1 MKQLHYL
8 PIPVSSRLLNG
19 LTRKDAVNI
28 LTALGAIARSY
39 EKGETVIHQW
49 EPIKYYYLVV
59 SGEVHSF
66 CTHVNGK
73 RTINGAFEH
82 GDTFGLVFAF
92 SDMKGQPSSAVCVTD
107 SVLIRIPI
115 IDIIHNDTLI
125 STGIRRTYLQNCVNV
140 ISQSAY
146 KARLR
151 AFVVAQPSI
160 EERVKTY
167 LNEKSKHFNSAEF
180 DIPFDRQEL
189 ADFIDA
195 DRSALS
201 IVLSRMKAKGLIDY
215 YKNHFKIIYPFE

>member
-1 MKQLHYL
+1 MKTLGYY
-8 PIPVSSRLLNG
+8 PIPVASRLLDG
-19 LTRKDAVNI
+19 LTRKEAVDI
-28 LTALGAIARSY
+28 LTALGASARSY
-39 EKGETVIHQW
+39 GKGETVIQQW

-66 CTHVNGK
+66 CAHTNGK
-73 RTINGAFEH
+73 RTTTGAFEH

-92 SDMKGQPSSAVCVTD
+92 SDMEGQPSSAVCVAD

-115 IDIIHNDTLI
+115 IDIIHNDTLVA
-125 STGIRRTYLQNCVNV
+125 TEVRRTYLQNCVNV
-140 ISQSAY
+140 ISQSACM
-146 KARLR
+146 ARLR

-160 EERVKTY
+160 EERVMTY
-167 LNEKSKHFNSAEF
+167 LVEKSKHNHSNEF

-201 IVLSRMKAKGLIDY
+201 AVLSRMQKRGLISFV
-215 YKNHFKIIYPFE
+215 KNHFKILKPR

>member
-1 MKQLHYL
+1 MKTLSHY
-8 PIPVSSRLLNG
+8 PIPVASRLLNG
-19 LTRKDAVNI
+19 LTRQEAIGI
-28 LTALGAIARSY
+28 LTALGAVARIY
-39 EKGETVIHQW
+39 EKGETVIRQW
-49 EPIKYYYLVV
+49 EPIKHYYLVS

-66 CTHVNGK
+66 CTHTNGK
-73 RTINGAFEH
+73 RTITGAFEH

-92 SDMKGQPSSAVCVTD
+92 SDMKGQPSSAVCSTD

-125 STGIRRTYLQNCVNV
+125 STEVRRTYLQNCVNV

-146 KARLR
+146 MARLR

-160 EERVKTY
+160 EERVMTY
-167 LNEKSKHFNSAEF
+167 LCEKAKHNHAREF

-201 IVLSRMKAKGLIDY
+201 AVLGRMKCKGLVDFR
-215 YKNHFKIIYPFE
+215 KNHFRIKTAV